1 MQENDLFIKGI
12 RLDKQ
17 LPKGN
22 YLNDLSVIKNL
33 RKTGGVSFEKPI
45 TFLVGENGIGKSTL
59 IEAIAVQCRFMRK
72 EDREIIIFPQNR
84 RIRLYVITLLW

>member
-22 YLNDLSVIKNL
+22 YLNNLSVIKNL
-33 RKTGGVSFEKPI
+33 RKMGGVSFEKPI
-45 TFLVGENGIGKSTL
+45 SFFVGENGIGKSTL
-59 IEAIAVQCRFMRK
+59 IEAIAVNCGFNAGRFK
-72 EDREIIIFPQNR
+72 KLQFLHKTDAFS
-84 RIRLYVITLLW
+84 LV

>member
-1 MQENDLFIKGI
+1 MKSVKKKIALVWGLENELMKESDLFIKGI

-59 IEAIAVQCRFMRK
+59 IEAIAVQCRFNA
-72 EDREIIIFPQNR
+72 E
-84 RIRLYVITLLW
+84 